1 MVREIDLALGP
12 NDAFDAEKRIREAA
26 QQLGVEPDQ
35 INDLVVL
42 RRSIDARKKDVLYRI
57 KCAAYIDQIAE
68 QPHFRIPEFPSVQDG
83 KRIIIVG
90 TGPAGLFA
98 ALKLIENGIK
108 PILLERGKDVSTR
121 RKDLHKLHI
130 EHLVNPDSNYCFGEG
145 GAGTY
150 SDGKLYTR
158 SKKRGDLQAVLNT
171 LVNFGSSE
179 DILIDAHPHIGTNKL
194 PKIISRMR
202 ESILEAGGE
211 VHFDTRVVDL
221 GIDSSGIRSVTDQLG
236 NVFES
241 EAVILATGHS
251 ARDIFELVYAK
262 GLSLEA
268 KAFAMGVRIEHPQPL
283 IDSIQYHCGTRRDK
297 NLPAAA
303 YSVVQQVNERGVFS
317 FCMCP
322 GGIIAPAMTID
333 RSWSGLLLEG
343 ARRLDEAENITIDVD
358 SPKELQDKE
367 KQPMAT
373 KRKSDLLAE
382 ALQTLIEESADI
394 DGAAVVGVD
403 GLVYSANVPNR
414 SMDEDMVGAAA
425 AAVMGL
431 SRRSVQQLKR
441 GDFARTLIQG
451 DDGNIIVAGLNA
463 DTFLVSLTP
472 KAVNLGMAFA
482 EVRDITKRLQEIL

>member
-1 MVREIDLALGP
+1 MALHGNLSEMSVADLIQHYGQNQKTTHILIRHHNQEANLFFQQGKVMHATLG
-12 NDAFDAEKRIREAA
+12 NEQGE
-26 QQLGVEPDQ
+26 GVIYHILTWED
-35 INDLVVL
+35 
-42 RRSIDARKKDVLYRI
+42 
-57 KCAAYIDQIAE
+57 
-68 QPHFRIPEFPSVQDG
+68 
-83 KRIIIVG
+83 
-90 TGPAGLFA
+90 GLFS
-98 ALKLIENGIK
+98 IEA
-108 PILLERGKDVSTR
+108 D
-121 RKDLHKLHI
+121 
-130 EHLVNPDSNYCFGEG
+130 VNP
-145 GAGTY
+145 
-150 SDGKLYTR
+150 
-158 SKKRGDLQAVLNT
+158 
-171 LVNFGSSE
+171 
-179 DILIDAHPHIGTNKL
+179 
-194 PKIISRMR
+194 
-202 ESILEAGGE
+202 
-211 VHFDTRVVDL
+211 
-221 GIDSSGIRSVTDQLG
+221 
-236 NVFES
+236 
-241 EAVILATGHS
+241 
-251 ARDIFELVYAK
+251 
-262 GLSLEA
+262 
-268 KAFAMGVRIEHPQPL
+268 
-283 IDSIQYHCGTRRDK
+283 
-297 NLPAAA
+297 
-303 YSVVQQVNERGVFS
+303 
-317 FCMCP
+317 
-322 GGIIAPAMTID
+322 PAMTID